1 MQREISEQESRSRQ
15 TTAQETSHIERDLN
29 EVVPI
34 LAHGLVRRL
43 EQKGLAGKVRVQA
56 MAGDDWGVAKSPE
69 NTSDIP
75 NVIIYPRSALSNDR
89 RLLNARLRH
98 EIGNLNYPIE
108 DQLNAVR
115 QWCNENGIAPQ
126 LVTSLVEAVQEASVN
141 YFEMQNSHSSQ
152 PEENFKALYEQD
164 INTHQIAETIGSS
177 LPYKQVIDL
186 TLLYSLSSVG
196 LISED
201 DFALAFRNSDPRVQQ
216 AFDRDTLFT
225 LDNLVKVAVPQ
236 RKIQL
241 VIEHLWPKVAELAL
255 LVPDAQVDISAM
267 KDEIEDIQELLAQ
280 RSQGKKQDK
289 QNRNETKPVPQI
301 SPEER
306 QERQEYRESLA
317 QDLADQLKD
326 IQEKAQELLGQD
338 QQKKDTEKTPPPSLK
353 DIQQQAQQT
362 KDEIEAQQ
370 ASVDQEAFE
379 QLEDLKEQLEEL
391 AEVAKQA
398 ETPSEEPESEV
409 IEDETMTYNIQ
420 EVGIDES
427 TLDEEQL
434 ELLNKLREFA
444 QNTSKTYR
452 KMMRLLM
459 RGYQRHNPQFTDRI
473 FQEMMLRG
481 YDLPA
486 FTIYGPES
494 GSQFLSEQPEL
505 GMGTLNP
512 GTFLLNFNLPRPIGR
527 FWYRGGNGKLS
538 QPVNEGEIEW
548 GHFYR
553 SSMPAIWNSVD
564 FAPFNRLFLD
574 RINQFGQHSHKSYYY
589 LWEAGLIP
597 PYEEEKAETEPSSA
611 EEGAKSENGTDSDSE
626 SASGDQQSDA
636 AQKLQQAL
644 EQAKEKLASADGP
657 LSPSA
662 EQQLSELAQD
672 LNNLKQALQEGA
684 EGQDFAGEMEAFG
697 QQLSE
702 MMAGQLGEELGQ
714 GNGQASS
721 EGDFQGDEKLSGG
734 QSDAQGFEKAQV
746 NQSPQS
752 QDRDHRGGAGNTVE
766 GQGTTFSK
774 PDPRLLEELRNL
786 ETTIGSKFS
795 SQGEDGEFQAKD
807 FTEEVRAL
815 TDQQVREIEQRQ
827 SAQLSQLDT
836 LKRQQE
842 AKMEALYREMSGLSG
857 EALRV
862 YVAYMESMKEL
873 TDDLTD
879 FFIEKFQL
887 DKEYVYTRNQ
897 RRGARLQ
904 RGWTQNV
911 LGMKDGRPVINPRSF
926 ERKSPPSMPQFVW
939 TIVLDNTGSVGGMIE
954 DEKKLAVALMEV
966 TKRLDIPFEVVVY
979 TEGGFMFLKTFD
991 QEAYGDD
998 LQKIVLLQASI
1009 GNQQDTDLLRA
1020 AYASQTKFAD
1030 QFKRSQ
1036 NFIFFLTDGL
1046 ACSTDSLH
1054 DLVQKFKRETVILGV
1069 GLAGGAQTIKKEFGN
1084 NALEIPDSRDL
1095 SNKFIRKLEDL
1106 VDQTFD

>member
-1 MQREISEQESRSRQ
+1 MPRELTEHESRSRQ
-15 TTAQETSHIERDLN
+15 TTLQETSHIERDLN

-43 EQKGLAGKVRVQA
+43 EQKGLARNVRVQA

-69 NTSDIP
+69 NTSNIP
-75 NVIIYPRSALSNDR
+75 NVIIYDRSALSDDR

-98 EIGNLNYPIE
+98 EIGHLNYPIE
-108 DQLNAVR
+108 DQLNVVR
-115 QWCNENGIAPQ
+115 DWCSESGVAPQ
-126 LVTSLVEAVQEASVN
+126 LVTSLVEAVHEASVN

-152 PEENFKALYEQD
+152 PVENFKALYEQD
-164 INTHQIAETIGSS
+164 INTHEIASTIGSS

-196 LISED
+196 LISEEH
-201 DFALAFRNSDPRVQQ
+201 FALAVQNADPRVQHV
-216 AFDRDTLFT
+216 FDHDTLFT

-236 RKIQL
+236 KKIQL
-241 VIEHLWPKVAELAL
+241 IIELLWPKVAELAL
-255 LVPDAQVDISAM
+255 LMPDAKVDVSAM
-267 KDEIEDIQELLAQ
+267 KDEIEDIQMLLAQ
-280 RSQGKKQDK
+280 KSQSKTQNN
-289 QNRNETKPVPQI
+289 QNRSETKSRPQI

-317 QDLADQLKD
+317 QDFADQLKD
-326 IQEKAQELLGQD
+326 IQEKAQELLGQN
-338 QQKKDTEKTPPPSLK
+338 QQKKDAEKTHPPSLK

-362 KDEIEAQQ
+362 KDEIETQQ
-370 ASVDQEAFE
+370 PFVNQETSE
-379 QLEDLKEQLEEL
+379 QLEDLKEQLAEL
-391 AEVAKQA
+391 ADVAKQT
-398 ETPSEEPESEV
+398 EVPSEEPEGEV
-409 IEDETMTYNIQ
+409 IEDETMTYNIR

-427 TLDEEQL
+427 SLDEEQL

-459 RGYQRHNPQFTDRI
+459 KGYQRHNPQFTERI

-486 FTIYGPES
+486 FTIYSPEAAA
-494 GSQFLSEQPEL
+494 QFLSDQPEL
-505 GMGTLNP
+505 GVGAVHS

-538 QPVNEGEIEW
+538 KPVNEGEIEW

-564 FAPFNRLFLD
+564 LAFINRLFLD
-574 RINQFGQHSHKSYYY
+574 RINQFGQHNHNSYYY
-589 LWEAGLIP
+589 LWEAELIP
-597 PYEEEKAETEPSSA
+597 PHDEKKAETEPNSA
-611 EEGAKSENGTDSDSE
+611 EERSENESEMGSGSE
-626 SASGDQQSDA
+626 STQSSQESDA
-636 AQKLQQAL
+636 AQKLQEAL
-644 EQAKEKLASADGP
+644 EQAKEKLSSAEGP
-657 LSPSA
+657 PSPSA

-684 EGQDFAGEMEAFG
+684 EGQDLTGKMEAFG

-702 MMAGQLGEELGQ
+702 MMKGQLGEELSQ
-714 GNGQASS
+714 GSDQAIS
-721 EGDFQGDEKLSGG
+721 EGDPQGNEKLSGG

-752 QDRDHRGGAGNTVE
+752 QDRDHGGGAGNTGE
-766 GQGTTFSK
+766 EQGTRFSK
-774 PDPRLLEELRNL
+774 PDPQLLEELRNL
-786 ETTIGSKFS
+786 ENTIGSKFS
-795 SQGEDGEFQAKD
+795 SQREDGEFQPKD
-807 FTEEVRAL
+807 FTEKVRAL

-827 SAQLSQLDT
+827 SEQLSQLDT
-836 LKRQQE
+836 LKKQHQ

-873 TDDLTD
+873 TDDLTN

-887 DKEYVYTRNQ
+887 DKEYIYTRNQ

-904 RGWTQNV
+904 RGWTQNI
-911 LGMKDGRPVINPRSF
+911 LGMKDGRPVVNPRSF
-926 ERKSPPSMPQFVW
+926 ERKSPPSLPQFVW
-939 TIVLDNTGSVGGMIE
+939 TIVLDNTGSVGDMIE
-954 DEKKLAVALMEV
+954 DEKKLAVALIEV
-966 TKRLDIPFEVVVY
+966 TKRLNIPFEVVVY

-991 QEAYGDD
+991 QEGYGDD
-998 LQKIVLLQASI
+998 LQKIVLLRASI
-1009 GNQQDTDLLRA
+1009 TNQQDTDLLRA
-1020 AYASQTKFAD
+1020 AYASQTKFAN
-1030 QFKRSQ
+1030 QLKRSQ
-1036 NFIFFLTDGL
+1036 PFIFFLTDGL
-1046 ACSTDSLH
+1046 ACSPDSLH
-1054 DLVQKFKRETVILGV
+1054 ALVQKFKPETVILGV

-1084 NALEIPDSRDL
+1084 NALEIPDPKDL
-1095 SNKFIRKLEDL
+1095 SIKFIRKLEDL